1 MAALP
6 HTAPAQAS
14 RGGLIFISYSHEDHE
29 QAAGC
34 HRALVAMC
42 CTLPGEWHVFLDSEG
57 ARKLKAGQEWVG
69 RLDDELDAASVMV
82 VLMSHAYTASR
93 FCTDK
98 ELRRMFER
106 RAQGENVMIIGVA
119 LHQIDPAAVRVPGRR
134 DWSLRALQCL
144 PQGPVKTLFGT
155 KLGLKPLSKW
165 DVREIEDGWATVAEQ
180 VKETLESPAPKLP
193 QQLLTSATPPAPP
206 RPRWKPAALAAVLVA
221 VTVGG
226 ATLWLRDQSTTARAD
241 LRVDRADLALER
253 LARLPA
259 WLDVWPGLGR
269 VRTVAELNVAGLE
282 PKADTPTLARRL
294 RELVAAHP
302 DDADLRYLQARERFR
317 QADEA
322 GLAQSVA
329 DAKVAL
335 RLDPAHAAAHNL
347 LGLAADLQGDLQA
360 AQPHYR
366 QAHTLAPDEPSYRS
380 HLARNQLDLGE
391 PAQALQTY
399 QGVEN
404 RYALAPFEQ
413 ALAYWALGKLPEA
426 EQTQSRALALL
437 DDREAMGR
445 AVNRRSWLFVLL
457 DPRDP
462 TVMLSVTVEVAHQ
475 RCLVAA
481 ERQLTRALRDGSD
494 PAAWRLPA
502 DCQGLEQIDTL
513 MDVIDADWC
522 RYVIHRQPALRDAAG
537 ALRRQLLQRPAE
549 CVPLLGVQ
557 THAEAQSPIHPA
569 T

>member
-1 MAALP
+1 MAAHP
-6 HTAPAQAS
+6 QTPPAQAS
-14 RGGLIFISYSHEDHE
+14 RGGRIFISYSHEDHE
-29 QAAGC
+29 QAAVC

-42 CTLPGEWHVFLDSEG
+42 RTLPGEWHVFLDSEG
-57 ARKLKAGQEWVG
+57 ERKLKAGQDWVG

-106 RAQGENVMIIGVA
+106 RAQGGNVAIIGVA
-119 LHQIDPAAVRVPGRR
+119 LHQIDPAAVQVPGRR
-134 DWSLRALQCL
+134 DWSLRELQCL
-144 PQGPVKTLFGT
+144 PQGPVKKLFGT

-180 VKETLESPAPKLP
+180 VKETLQSPPSKMP
-193 QQLLTSATPPAPP
+193 QQLLMSATPPAPP
-206 RPRWKPAALAAVLVA
+206 RSRWKPAALAAVLVA

-317 QADEA
+317 QADEV
-322 GLAQSVA
+322 GLTQAVE
-329 DAKVAL
+329 DATAAL

-347 LGLAADLQGDLQA
+347 LGLAADLRGDLRA
-360 AQPHYR
+360 AQPHYQR
-366 QAHTLAPDEPSYRS
+366 AHTLAPDEPSYRS
-380 HLARNQLDLGE
+380 HLARNQLDLGN

-404 RYALAPFEQ
+404 RYILAPFEQ
-413 ALAYWALGKLPEA
+413 ALVYWALGKLPEA
-426 EQTQSRALALL
+426 EQAQSRALVLL
-437 DDREAMGR
+437 DDRDAMAR
-445 AVNRRSWLFVLL
+445 SINQRSWLFVLP
-457 DPRDP
+457 DPHDP
-462 TVMLSVTVEVAHQ
+462 TGMLSVTVATAHR

-481 ERQLTRALRDGSD
+481 ERQITRTLRDGSS
-494 PAAWRLPA
+494 PVTWRLPT
-502 DCQGLEQIDTL
+502 DCQELEQLDTL
-513 MDVIDADWC
+513 LDVIDADLC
-522 RYVIHRQPALRDAAG
+522 RYVIHRQPAMRDAAA
-537 ALRRQLLQRPAE
+537 ALRRQLPRRPEVCA
-549 CVPLLGVQ
+549 PLLGVQ
-557 THAEAQSPIHPA
+557 TQPNHSIGKG
-569 T
+569 